1 LEETINRFE
10 KRKMHFT
17 MEENLLDAV
26 TPLRW
31 RGGRGGEVLKRQ
43 FIGRMGRACL
53 PKVNE
58 GVEVIK

>member
-1 LEETINRFE
+1 
-10 KRKMHFT
+10 MHFT